1 VSVEHLFTA
10 LWVVAAAAFLAA
22 GYCQL
27 RFNWKLQDALNR
39 RLVPSS
45 LIKRRMSL
53 IWMFAAGDIVPG
65 TAHYRRNCKIALI
78 VAAFAWVT
86 MLIIGSIRPYI

>member
-1 VSVEHLFTA
+1 
-10 LWVVAAAAFLAA
+10 
-22 GYCQL
+22 
-27 RFNWKLQDALNR
+27 
-39 RLVPSS
+39 
-45 LIKRRMSL
+45 MSL